1 MELVT
6 SQVSGWVKNKE
17 CYLCSHTLFWHFLL
31 LFIVRFMFCI
41 IFISFLI
48 EVSNFHNKI
57 FKVVSPTFLLV
68 WFSSLKES
76 FCETRKNVLCHF
88 KSCFCSPEIQSLEFL
103 NIKISWRHKMLQ
115 YQTSN
120 TFYWITWKIN
130 TVS

>member
-17 CYLCSHTLFWHFLL
+17 CYLCSHALFLAF
-31 LFIVRFMFCI
+31 FITFHRKICVFI

-103 NIKISWRHKMLQ
+103 NIQISWRHKMLQ